1 MIFLRYTLERILHAL
16 PVILGVTVFVFFA
29 IQLVPGDPIRIMMH
43 GRISDEEVAAI
54 YARLGMDRPLLI
66 QYVHFV
72 GKAAIGD
79 LGISIVQNAPVT
91 ALVAEKIWP
100 SMWLLINSTLL
111 SVLLALPLALLSAFY
126 RNRWADHVIRVGSMI
141 GFAMPPFW
149 IGLLVMLFFGLW
161 LGWFPISGFGEGLVG
176 HAHHMFLPS
185 LTIALFL
192 APILV
197 QSLRSSMLDILATDY
212 VEVARAKGLS
222 EWRIL
227 LKHVLRNALIPAIT
241 VLAVN
246 ISWLVSGA
254 VIVEYVFSL
263 PGLGSLLVRSVGFR
277 DYPVIQGLSLIFAV
291 IVVVVNLLADLSYML
306 VDRRVLKG

>member
-16 PVILGVTVFVFFA
+16 PVVLGVTIFVFFA

-43 GRISDEEVAAI
+43 GRVSDEEVAAI

-66 QYVHFV
+66 QYVHYV

-79 LGISIVQNAPVT
+79 LGISIIQNAPVSS
-91 ALVAEKIWP
+91 LIAEKFWP
-100 SMWLLINSTLL
+100 SIWLLINSTIL

-126 RNRWADHVIRVGSMI
+126 RNRSADHVIRVASMI

-149 IGLLVMLFFGLW
+149 IGLLVILFFGLW
-161 LGWFPISGFGEGLVG
+161 LGWFPIAGFGEGLLG

-227 LKHVLRNALIPAIT
+227 IKHVLRNALIPAIT

>member
-16 PVILGVTVFVFFA
+16 PVVLGVTIFVFFA
-29 IQLVPGDPIRIMMH
+29 VQLVPGDPIRIMMH

-66 QYVHFV
+66 QYAHFV
-72 GKAAIGD
+72 GKALLGD
-79 LGISIVQNAPVT
+79 LGISIIQNAPVT
-91 ALVAEKIWP
+91 ALVAEKFWP
-100 SMWLLINSTLL
+100 SIWLLINSTIL

-126 RNRWADHVIRVGSMI
+126 RNRWADHVIRVASMV

-149 IGLLVMLFFGLW
+149 IALLVILFFGLW
-161 LGWFPISGFGEGLVG
+161 LGWFPIAGFGEGLIG

-212 VEVARAKGLS
+212 IEVARAKGLS

-306 VDRRVLKG
+306 VDRRVLKA

>member
-1 MIFLRYTLERILHAL
+1 
-16 PVILGVTVFVFFA
+16 
-29 IQLVPGDPIRIMMH
+29 
-43 GRISDEEVAAI
+43 
-54 YARLGMDRPLLI
+54 
-66 QYVHFV
+66 
-72 GKAAIGD
+72 
-79 LGISIVQNAPVT
+79 
-91 ALVAEKIWP
+91 
-100 SMWLLINSTLL
+100 
-111 SVLLALPLALLSAFY
+111 
-126 RNRWADHVIRVGSMI
+126 
-141 GFAMPPFW
+141 MPPFW

-161 LGWFPISGFGEGLVG
+161 LGWFPIAGFGHGLVG

-277 DYPVIQGLSLIFAV
+277 DYPVIQGISLIFAV

>member
-54 YARLGMDRPLLI
+54 YTRLGMDRPLLI

-72 GKAAIGD
+72 AKAAIGD

-100 SMWLLINSTLL
+100 SMWLLINSTVL

-227 LKHVLRNALIPAIT
+227 IKHVLRNALIPAIT

-291 IVVVVNLLADLSYML
+291 IVVAVNLLADLSYML